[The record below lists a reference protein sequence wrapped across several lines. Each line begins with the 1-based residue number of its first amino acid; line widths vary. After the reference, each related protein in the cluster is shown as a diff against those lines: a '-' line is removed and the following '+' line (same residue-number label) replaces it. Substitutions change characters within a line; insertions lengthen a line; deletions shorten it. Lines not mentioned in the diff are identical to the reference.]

1 MFLPPQGFR
10 HAVVLLLTN
19 GIRRNQPARELAE
32 ELVALA
38 DDMKARAEAAA
49 WVAAEYERLIGSRF
63 PEPELLRRIGQRR
76 AETAPRDLFLIYV
89 PEDRLSVAGP
99 LAVELAKRRIGVAF
113 SEYEVASSDELE
125 AAVERGLARN
135 RAGALLVTPE
145 FDRKPWR
152 REPDHPRLL
161 ILRDVSHPGAI
172 ADQLAAWLSSKQFG
186 DSLP

>member
-1 MFLPPQGFR
+1 MFIPPQGFR
-10 HAVVLLLTN
+10 HAVDLLLTN
-19 GIRRNQPARELAE
+19 GIRKNQPALELAE

-38 DDMKARAEAAA
+38 GDMKARAEAAG
-49 WVAAEYERLIGSRF
+49 WVAAEYERLIGCKF
-63 PEPELLRRIGQRR
+63 PDPELLGQIGQRR
-76 AETAPRDLFLIYV
+76 AETAPRDFFLIYV

-99 LAVELAKRRIGVAF
+99 LAVELAKRRISVAF

-145 FDRKPWR
+145 FERKTWR
-152 REPDHPRLL
+152 QEPDHPRLL
-161 ILRDVSHPGAI
+161 ILRDVSRPGVI
-172 ADQLAAWLSSKQFG
+172 ADQLAAWLSSEQSG